1 MYGRYERPVGLLV
14 TLFVHIVYTIALKF
28 EGCATFSFVFFL
40 ALELIPCRPFT
51 DMIYS
56 TRSTPANKVS
66 KKEL

>member
-1 MYGRYERPVGLLV
+1 MGLLV

-28 EGCATFSFVFFL
+28 EGCATFLPSFFL
-40 ALELIPCRPFT
+40 ALELIPSRPFT

-56 TRSTPANKVS
+56 TRYAPAKKVS